1 MNEKKLQK
9 WAEEKALYGATFG
22 LIHYKTHS
30 ETEIKS
36 KKAKLERIKI
46 MMGLLNESMDSIK
59 NN

>member
-9 WAEEKALYGATFG
+9 WAEEQSLTVATFN

-36 KKAKLERIKI
+36 KKAKLERIKL
-46 MMGLLNESMDSIK
+46 MMDLLNKSMDSIK